1 MVPVRY
7 RSRACSDAW
16 NAASRPARAERLR
29 AMPATT
35 VFHSR
40 WIASPAASVARSW
53 RADVTPRENGWLV
66 LTSGRDG
73 RGCVRDSPG
82 GTWLRK
88 RYRYADSAGTVL
100 MDERDIRREGYKIED
115 RNGHEVGRAF
125 VFFVGK
131 ESDIRS
137 GKLPRR

>member
-53 RADVTPRENGWLV
+53 RADVTPQKNGWLV
-66 LTSGRDG
+66 LTSGAMAEDASVTRQEEPGCARDTDTLILLVLSSWMNVTSG
-73 RGCVRDSPG
+73 VKATR
-82 GTWLRK
+82 LRI
-88 RYRYADSAGTVL
+88 GTVMRL
-100 MDERDIRREGYKIED
+100 AE
-115 RNGHEVGRAF
+115 
-125 VFFVGK
+125 
-131 ESDIRS
+131 
-137 GKLPRR
+137 